1 MLRDL
6 KDAAV
11 NVTTIAVT
19 AGIGLAF
26 LGALGVIVA
35 RETYMDLRGKRK
47 ARSVPKPK
55 QWPARVRSTLLDE
68 DEPKGLDVL

>member
-1 MLRDL
+1 MLHDL

-35 RETYMDLRGKRK
+35 REAYLDAMERGVTQKLDKLEVRK
-47 ARSVPKPK
+47 
-55 QWPARVRSTLLDE
+55 WPARVRDTLLGG
-68 DEPKGLDVL
+68 EPWE

>member
-1 MLRDL
+1 MLHDL

-35 RETYMDLRGKRK
+35 REAYLDAMERGVTQKLDKLEVRK
-47 ARSVPKPK
+47 
-55 QWPARVRSTLLDE
+55 WPARVRDTLLGG
-68 DEPKGLDVL
+68 EPWQ

>member
-1 MLRDL
+1 MLHDL

-35 RETYMDLRGKRK
+35 REAYLDAMERGVTQKLDKLKVRK
-47 ARSVPKPK
+47 
-55 QWPARVRSTLLDE
+55 WPARVRDTLLGG
-68 DEPKGLDVL
+68 EPWE

>member
-1 MLRDL
+1 MLHDL

-19 AGIGLAF
+19 AGLGLAF

-35 RETYMDLRGKRK
+35 REAYLDAMERGVAQKLDK
-47 ARSVPKPK
+47 LNVSK
-55 QWPARVRSTLLDE
+55 WPARVRDTLLGG
-68 DEPKGLDVL
+68 EPWQ

>member
-1 MLRDL
+1 MLHDL

-19 AGIGLAF
+19 AGLGLAF

-35 RETYMDLRGKRK
+35 REAYLDAMERGVAQKLDK
-47 ARSVPKPK
+47 LKVSK
-55 QWPARVRSTLLDE
+55 WPERVRDTLLGG
-68 DEPKGLDVL
+68 EPWQ

>member
-1 MLRDL
+1 MLHDL

-35 RETYMDLRGKRK
+35 REAYRDAMERGVTQKLDKFEVRK
-47 ARSVPKPK
+47 
-55 QWPARVRSTLLDE
+55 WPERVRDTLLGG
-68 DEPKGLDVL
+68 EPWE

>member
-1 MLRDL
+1 MLHDL

-35 RETYMDLRGKRK
+35 REAYLDAMERGVTQKLDKFEVRK
-47 ARSVPKPK
+47 
-55 QWPARVRSTLLDE
+55 WPERVRDTLLGG
-68 DEPKGLDVL
+68 EPWQ